1 MENTVSQDIELKKE
15 LEKIDWNKYIHY
27 GTIKIQVR
35 NGEKALT
42 SIERTYPD

>member
-1 MENTVSQDIELKKE
+1 MTDQNDIELKKE
-15 LEKIDWNKYIHY
+15 LEKIEWSKYIQY

-35 NGEKALT
+35 EGKKTLT